1 MSANERQVGGDH
13 YKGAAMEHWDFV
25 IKGGLGYLRGCA
37 SKYVY
42 RWKDK
47 GGLSDLK
54 KAGHY
59 IEKLLEISETDDRE
73 KFKYGA
79 AKAAEVTGQFI
90 QSNGIPSD
98 EATILSYLASD
109 WDLGLADSHLK
120 MFIAKLEDEGHQ
132 EKPSDGATLK
142 ALESAKETIA
152 AMQATAD
159 ESALFV
165 AKLNKD
171 AADMSDRMAEMAATL
186 TQVQADYA
194 NLKSQ
199 VEEPAGEDVPK
210 NTDPAAPAGESLGDK
225 IVKAEA
231 AAHAKPGHAKKR

>member
-1 MSANERQVGGDH
+1 MSANERQIGGDH

-59 IEKLLEISETDDRE
+59 IEKLQDISETDDRE

-79 AKAAEVTGQFI
+79 AKAAEVTGEFI

-98 EATILSYLASD
+98 EATILSFLASD

-120 MFIAKLEDEGHQ
+120 AFIAKLEDEGYQ
-132 EKPSDGATLK
+132 EKPSPEAELRGLREMLETAQTNLDLSAQTVSEQETRLANQAEKMSELGA
-142 ALESAKETIA
+142 ALTA
-152 AMQATAD
+152 A
-159 ESALFV
+159 
-165 AKLNKD
+165 
-171 AADMSDRMAEMAATL
+171 
-186 TQVQADYA
+186 QADLA
-194 NLKSQ
+194 NLKAQ

-210 NTDPAAPAGESLGDK
+210 AADPAAAQ
-225 IVKAEA
+225 
-231 AAHAKPGHAKKR
+231 AKVQPTKRK

>member
-13 YKGAAMEHWDFV
+13 YKGAVMEHWDFV

-59 IEKLLEISETDDRE
+59 IEKLLDISETDDRE

-98 EATILSYLASD
+98 EATILSFLASD

-120 MFIAKLEDEGHQ
+120 AFIAKLEDEGYQ
-132 EKPSDGATLK
+132 EKPSPEAELRGLREMLETAQTNLDLSAQTVSQQETRLANQAEKMSELGAALTAAQAELATLK
-142 ALESAKETIA
+142 TEDTAKA
-152 AMQATAD
+152 
-159 ESALFV
+159 
-165 AKLNKD
+165 
-171 AADMSDRMAEMAATL
+171 
-186 TQVQADYA
+186 
-194 NLKSQ
+194 
-199 VEEPAGEDVPK
+199 
-210 NTDPAAPAGESLGDK
+210 DPAAAQAKAQPA
-225 IVKAEA
+225 
-231 AAHAKPGHAKKR
+231 KRK